1 MPKKTVR
8 DVDVKGKRVLVR
20 VDFNVPLKEGKVA
33 EDNRLK
39 AALPTISYLCE
50 QGAKVILVSHL
61 GRPKGVPDDQLRLDP
76 VAIRLGELIS
86 RPVRKVDDC
95 TGPEVEAAVES
106 LDPGSILL
114 LENIRFYEG
123 ETKND
128 PGLARQLAALCDL
141 FVNDAFGTVH
151 RAHASVVGVAALRPA
166 VAGFL
171 MEKELEV
178 LSRLLTRP
186 EQPFV
191 VVIGGAKISD
201 KIGVL
206 ENLADRVDK
215 MLVGGGMA
223 NTFLAAQGYGM
234 GLSLVE
240 TDKLDVARSLLSRAQ
255 ARGLKV
261 VLPVDVVVAESQAP
275 GAPNRVVP
283 VEAVPDDWMALDIG
297 PETVHLFTAELD
309 GAKTVFWNGPLGFFE
324 QPPFDAGTIALAQAL
339 PSGGAT
345 TVVGGGDT
353 ARAVKRAGVVDK
365 ITHIST
371 GGGASLKLLE
381 GKELPGVAVL
391 QDKPL

>member
-8 DVDVKGKRVLVR
+8 DIDVKGKRVLVR

-33 EDNRLK
+33 DDTRIK

-50 QGAKVILVSHL
+50 QGAKVILISHL
-61 GRPKGVPDDQLRLDP
+61 GRPKGVPDEELRLDT
-76 VAIRLGELIS
+76 VAVRLGELIG

-106 LDPGSILL
+106 LDPGGILL
-114 LENIRFYEG
+114 LENIRFHPG

-128 PGLARQLAALCDL
+128 PDLAKRLAVLCDI

-178 LSRLLTRP
+178 LGKLLSRP
-186 EQPFV
+186 ERPYV

-206 ENLADRVDK
+206 ESLVDRVDE
-215 MLVGGGMA
+215 MLIGGGMA
-223 NTFLAAQGYGM
+223 NTFLAAQGLRM
-234 GLSLVE
+234 GLSLVA
-240 TDKLDVARSLLSRAQ
+240 TDRFEAVRNILARAK
-255 ARGLKV
+255 ARGLQV
-261 VLPVDVVVAESQAP
+261 LLPVDLTVAESQAP
-275 GAPNRVVP
+275 GAPVRVVP
-283 VEAVPDDWMALDIG
+283 ANAVGDGWMALDIG
-297 PETVHLFTAELD
+297 QETVRLFTGALA
-309 GAKTVFWNGPLGFFE
+309 GAKTVFWNGPLGLFE
-324 QPPFDAGTIALAQAL
+324 QPPFDAGTIAIAQAL
-339 PSGGAT
+339 PVNGAT
-345 TVVGGGDT
+345 TVIGGGDT
-353 ARAVKRAGVVDK
+353 VRAVKRAGVMEK
-365 ITHIST
+365 ITHVST
-371 GGGASLKLLE
+371 GGGASLEFLE

-391 QDKPL
+391 QDK

>member
-50 QGAKVILVSHL
+50 RGARLILVSHL

-76 VAIRLGELIS
+76 VAVRVGELTG
-86 RPVRKVDDC
+86 RRVRKVDEC

-106 LDPGSILL
+106 LDPGDILL
-114 LENIRFYEG
+114 LENIRFYPG

-128 PGLARQLAALCDL
+128 PDLAERLAALCDL

-178 LSRLLTRP
+178 LSRLLSRP
-186 EQPFV
+186 ERPFV

-215 MLVGGGMA
+215 MLIGGGMA
-223 NTFLAAQGYGM
+223 NTFLAAQGHNM
-234 GLSLVE
+234 GLSLLE
-240 TDKLDVARSLLSRAQ
+240 TDKLEVALNLLSRAK

-261 VLPVDVVVAESQAP
+261 VLPVDVTAAESQTP
-275 GAPNRVVP
+275 GATNRVVP
-283 VEAVPDDWMALDIG
+283 VDAVPDGWMALDIG
-297 PETVHLFTAELD
+297 PETVRLFTAELD
-309 GAKTVFWNGPLGFFE
+309 GAKTVFWNGPLGLFE
-324 QPPFDAGTIALAQAL
+324 QPPFDAGTIAVAQAL
-339 PSGGAT
+339 PADGAT

-353 ARAVKRAGVVDK
+353 ARAVKRAGMLDK
-365 ITHIST
+365 ITHVST
-371 GGGASLKLLE
+371 GGGASLKFLE

-391 QDKPL
+391 QDK